1 MSIDVSR
8 AHIIPIEALPAAFEA
23 LAEIAMRRRKPCEL
37 PVILPGGATAVLR
50 YGPEAPPLR
59 PEGSKAPFDLT
70 GDGRRLAV
78 DFPFRVAVDQ
88 EIEDYLRNDPEPP
101 FAIVRSRSGARRA
114 IFIVSLSVSIEHPFA
129 MVSFADITSRDV
141 TTFQLKAACDVM
153 DYVGRCADRI
163 VTYMSEMGEDRFVEP
178 ITRLFPELSY
188 TEDGPGEMA
197 RIVEHVRRVVEG
209 TEQVGPA

>member
-8 AHIIPIEALPAAFEA
+8 THIIPIAALPAAFEA
-23 LAEIAMRRRKPCEL
+23 LAEIAMRRRKPCEV
-37 PVILPGGATAVLR
+37 PVILPGGATAILP
-50 YGPEAPPLR
+50 YDPETPPFR

-70 GDGRRLAV
+70 GERRRLAV

-88 EIEDYLRNDPEPP
+88 EIEDYLRNDTESP

-114 IFIVSLSVSIEHPFA
+114 IFVVSLSVSIEHPFA
-129 MVSFADITSRDV
+129 MVSFANITSRDV
-141 TTFQLKAACDVM
+141 NTFQLKSACDVM

-178 ITRLFPELSY
+178 ITGPLPELSY

-197 RIVEHVRRVVEG
+197 QIVEHVRRVVEG
-209 TEQVGPA
+209 TEQADSA